1 MENELYNNKYRIPS
15 ARAYWHD
22 YNEGTY
28 HVTICT
34 DKREHFFGEI
44 RGDKMI
50 LSRHGMQATK
60 SLNELNAKYNDAS
73 VLSFVVMPNHIHLII
88 VVRNDNSKRIRK
100 EAKHNIYFNE
110 KMSIIANKR
119 GRLSLIISKYKSS
132 LTRYAQKNDIYFA
145 WQSRFYDTI
154 IKDYKELEN
163 VDNYIKNNI
172 RNWRDDDYYSKIST
186 HPPVETYQ

>member
-1 MENELYNNKYRIPS
+1 
-15 ARAYWHD
+15 
-22 YNEGTY
+22 
-28 HVTICT
+28 
-34 DKREHFFGEI
+34 
-44 RGDKMI
+44 
-50 LSRHGMQATK
+50 
-60 SLNELNAKYNDAS
+60 
-73 VLSFVVMPNHIHLII
+73 
-88 VVRNDNSKRIRK
+88 
-100 EAKHNIYFNE
+100 
-110 KMSIIANKR
+110 MSIIANKR

>member
-44 RGDKMI
+44 RDNNMI
-50 LSRHGMQATK
+50 LSKLGMQATEL
-60 SLNELNAKYNDAS
+60 LNELNIKYNDAS

-88 VVRNDNSKRIRK
+88 AVRNDNPKSIRK
-100 EAKHNIYFNE
+100 EVKHNIDFNE

-132 LTRYAQKNDIYFA
+132 LTRYAQKNDIHFA

-154 IKDYKELEN
+154 IRDFRELEN

-172 RNWRDDDYYSKIST
+172 RNWKDDDYY
-186 HPPVETYQ
+186 

>member
-1 MENELYNNKYRIPS
+1 MENNLYNNKYRIPS

-44 RGDKMI
+44 CDKRMI
-50 LSRHGMQATK
+50 LSKLGIQAEK
-60 SLNELNAKYNDAS
+60 SLNELNSKYNDAY
-73 VLSFVVMPNHIHLII
+73 VLSFVVMPNHIHLLIA
-88 VVRNDNSKRIRK
+88 VRNDNSRSIRK
-100 EAKHNIYFNE
+100 EAKHGIDFNE
-110 KMSIIANKR
+110 QMSAIANKR

-132 LTRYAQKNDIYFA
+132 LTRYAQKYDIHFA

-154 IKDYKELEN
+154 IRDYKELEN

-172 RNWRDDDYYSKIST
+172 QNWKDDDYYSMS
-186 HPPVETYQ
+186 Y

>member
-50 LSRHGMQATK
+50 LSRLGMQATK

-73 VLSFVVMPNHIHLII
+73 VLSFVVMPII
-88 VVRNDNSKRIRK
+88 FI
-100 EAKHNIYFNE
+100 
-110 KMSIIANKR
+110 
-119 GRLSLIISKYKSS
+119 
-132 LTRYAQKNDIYFA
+132 
-145 WQSRFYDTI
+145 
-154 IKDYKELEN
+154 
-163 VDNYIKNNI
+163 
-172 RNWRDDDYYSKIST
+172 
-186 HPPVETYQ
+186 